1 MQFGSFW
8 PTSHQVCAVRELC
21 SQVPWMGS
29 LFSSVWLYY
38 HLDLQIGSTKLLKN
52 IEPWLV

>member
-1 MQFGSFW
+1 MQFGSLW

-29 LFSSVWLYY
+29 LFSSAWLYY
-38 HLDLQIGSTKLLKN
+38 HLDLQIGSTKLLRH